1 LLEPFAFFF
10 ERFKQKRNKI
20 FVFVAFLLFPHFCKK
35 LLVIYKFSIFIFFV
49 VLLLKKKHHIKQ
61 KVLKNIFFLRATLA
75 NIKAKVANENE
86 KNFLFFF
93 LIFFKNMKK

>member
-1 LLEPFAFFF
+1 
-10 ERFKQKRNKI
+10 
-20 FVFVAFLLFPHFCKK
+20 
-35 LLVIYKFSIFIFFV
+35 VIYKFSIFIFFV
-49 VLLLKKKHHIKQ
+49 VLLLKKKHHKKQ

-93 LIFFKNMKK
+93 